1 MDRDE
6 GDIMD
11 VDARKVPVSFSWPL
25 SALTSP
31 FAPGNTWCILGSNER
46 GEA

>member
-11 VDARKVPVSFSWPL
+11 VDARRVSFSWPL

-31 FAPGNTWCILGSNER
+31 FAPGNTSYILGSNER